1 MLQSLKNRCWRVG
14 FGGLDSILG
23 VWEGL
28 CEENGAQEDAKM
40 QPRWPKRLQ
49 RGRLGRTWGRSWRQ
63 DGAMLANLAPKM
75 ANMAA
80 FGGPS
85 WLILPLW
92 GFILQVSGKSK
103 KTCKNLQS
111 LKVFGGGSVGWGGIL
126 KPFWVMLAQLG
137 SKWSCLGSSWH
148 HVATS

>member
-40 QPRWPKRLQ
+40 QPRGPKRLQ
-49 RGRLGRTWGRSWRQ
+49 RGRLGRTWGRSWCQ
-63 DGAMLANLAPKM
+63 DGAMLTNLAPKM

-80 FGGPS
+80 FGGHPGS
-85 WLILPLW
+85 FYRFGGAFYNWKM
-92 GFILQVSGKSK
+92 Q
-103 KTCKNLQS
+103 KTLKNRRF
-111 LKVFGGGSVGWGGIL
+111 LKVFGGGRVGLGSIW
-126 KPFWVMLAQLG
+126 KPCWAMLVHLG
-137 SKWSCLGSSWH
+137 SKLSCLGSSRQH
-148 HVATS
+148 LATS